1 MAAEIRIGK
10 VSRINYAT
18 GMIAVTYPDQDDSV
32 TDLLPFLTF
41 GGEYHMPKVEQYVA
55 VIHLSTGAEMGIV
68 LGPYWDDDNP
78 PPVYGK
84 DFFRKEFSN
93 TVGAAY
99 MEHDPDEEE
108 LTIKAGKIKFKTD
121 AGTVTVAEI
130 IAAIG
135 GGA

>member
-41 GGEYHMPKVEQYVA
+41 GGEYHMPKIEQYVA
-55 VIHLSTGAEMGIV
+55 VIHLSTGAEM
-68 LGPYWDDDNP
+68 

-93 TVGAAY
+93 TAGAAY